1 MKRNVMKVL
10 VSLAA
15 LTMSSL
21 AQAQEGPVRL
31 GVLSEMSS
39 ILAAQQGPGDVVAV
53 KMAVEDFGGKVLGR
67 TIEVLSADPMSK
79 PDLGSQIARKWYDDD
94 NVQVIIGGATSAVA
108 LAVQEVSRAKGRV
121 QLNTNVGTTE
131 LTGKSCSP
139 TSAQWVFDTYAL
151 AKVATAEAQKDGKKS
166 WYFIAPDYA
175 FGHSMVKEATR
186 FIEKSDGKVAGVSF
200 YPSGSPDFSSY
211 LLTAQGSQADILGMA
226 NSGADL
232 VNTVKQ
238 AYEFGNVASNQKLVA
253 LMAFLTNIKEA
264 GLESTQ
270 GLTFAEAFYWDQNEK
285 TREFSK
291 RFAERHNGTPPTSMQ
306 AGAYSAALHYLRAV
320 EAAGT
325 LDAAKVMEKMRE
337 LPVNDFM
344 TENAKLR
351 EDGSLL
357 RDMYV
362 LQAKDPAKVK
372 GEWDLLEV
380 VGKVPGAEAF
390 RPLSESECP
399 YIKK

>member
-1 MKRNVMKVL
+1 MKRKTVAFL
-10 VSLAA
+10 FAFGA
-15 LTMSSL
+15 LTMSSF
-21 AQAQEGPVRL
+21 AHAAEGPVRI
-31 GVLSEMSS
+31 GVLSEMTS

-53 KMAVEDFGGKVLGR
+53 KMAVSDFGGKVLGR
-67 TIEVLSADPMSK
+67 TVEVLSADPMSK
-79 PDLGSQIARKWYDDD
+79 PDLGALIARKWYDED
-94 NVQVIIGGATSAVA
+94 NVQVIVGGATSAIA
-108 LAVQEVSRAKGRV
+108 LAVQDISRAKGRV

-131 LTGKSCSP
+131 LTGKRCSP

-175 FGHSMVKEATR
+175 FGHSMVKEATG
-186 FIEKSDGKVAGVSF
+186 FIDKSGSKVAGVSF
-200 YPSGSPDFSSY
+200 YPSGSPDFSSF
-211 LLTAQGSQADILGMA
+211 LLTAQGSKADILGMA
-226 NSGADL
+226 NSGEDL

-238 AYEFGNVASNQKLVA
+238 AYEFGNVAANQKLVA
-253 LMAFLTNIKEA
+253 LMAFLTNVKAA
-264 GLESTQ
+264 GAASTK

-291 RFAERHNGTPPTSMQ
+291 RFAKLHNGAPPTSMQ
-306 AGAYSAALHYLRAV
+306 AGAYSATLHYLRAV

-325 LDAAKVMEKMRE
+325 LDAVKVMEKMRE

-344 TENAKLR
+344 TDNAKLR

-357 RDMYV
+357 RDMYILRV
-362 LQAKDPAKVK
+362 KDPEKVK
-372 GEWDLLEV
+372 GEWDLLDV
-380 VGKVPGAEAF
+380 IGKVSGADAF